1 MNLPLPVTS
10 KLEWLLG
17 SVYFVRQHFWVV
29 VGLGLIAGFGR
40 VIQLGNFGETSNFLY
55 VLLEII
61 IESALSI
68 GSTGSSGLSLQEA
81 NSKVAARIAK

>member
-17 SVYFVRQHFWVV
+17 SVQFIRQHFMVI

-40 VIQLGNFGETSNFLY
+40 VMQLGGFGEITTFLY
-55 VLLEII
+55 IFLEKLL
-61 IESALSI
+61 
-68 GSTGSSGLSLQEA
+68 
-81 NSKVAARIAK
+81 N